1 MLGIQFVHRRE
12 AWRCAEGEEAQ
23 PSMSQNLTV
32 ATTGGASTPTASNGD
47 AVGSPVK
54 AAADAAS
61 ADATTPVAATPDP
74 APADAK
80 PVAAHVV
87 VLSDDENGG
96 DGDGDGD
103 TAESAAGEIAAV
115 QAAAFELD
123 VGADG
128 DNGTAAAT
136 GGAFAETAAAAGAST
151 PGPRTPALGERS
163 PSFQFSRQSSVLMRA
178 GSSVGGTALAAQRE
192 RVRTPAWTD
201 RILFRC
207 ESDRLHQLL
216 YDRAEGIAL
225 SDHKAVSAAFLLDA
239 VRLDEVRMRRETDA
253 AQRSLDAAV
262 NSTQPRC
269 ELAEN
274 LLDVGELTYGE
285 VAERR
290 STLSCCGE
298 VRDHTVRLL
307 PAAAPQ
313 SPIRNMTCDG
323 IHCAIFNAEVRAGAG
338 RVGPQLP
345 TDRQRWQ

>member
-1 MLGIQFVHRRE
+1 MSAGPLTAEVGRG
-12 AWRCAEGEEAQ
+12 AEGEEVQ
-23 PSMSQNLTV
+23 QIMSQNLTV
-32 ATTGGASTPTASNGD
+32 ATGGTSTPTAANGD
-47 AVGSPVK
+47 AVGTPVK
-54 AAADAAS
+54 AAADAAA
-61 ADATTPVAATPDP
+61 ADMTTPVAATPEP
-74 APADAK
+74 APADGK

-87 VLSDDENGG
+87 VLSDDEN
-96 DGDGDGD
+96 DGDGD
-103 TAESAAGEIAAV
+103 TAESAAGDIAAV
-115 QAAAFELD
+115 ASAAFELD

-128 DNGTAAAT
+128 DSGATVGT
-136 GGAFAETAAAAGAST
+136 GGAFAETAAAAAST
-151 PGPRTPALGERS
+151 PGPRTPVLGERS

-178 GSSVGGTALAAQRE
+178 GSSVGGTVLTAQRE

-298 VRDHTVRLL
+298 VRGPQRAYGLLRQDPARDASWPSVLCAALSRGRGTGTRGVGSEL
-307 PAAAPQ
+307 PAHRQ
-313 SPIRNMTCDG
+313 RC
-323 IHCAIFNAEVRAGAG
+323 
-338 RVGPQLP
+338 
-345 TDRQRWQ
+345 DRQ